1 VDDTAL
7 GDLVDNGVQLRKLSF
22 GFRLAGQSPEF
33 LDFVTHV
40 LGVVTVVQAS
50 LLSLTNSLDCIF
62 VVCHISYSFMLFV
75 LFILGCKITTFL
87 RNANPLFEFFSI
99 KNV

>member
-7 GDLVDNGVQLRKLSF
+7 GDFVDNGVQLRKLSF

-62 VVCHISYSFMLFV
+62 VICHISYSFLLLFF
-75 LFILGCKITTFL
+75 LFWAAKLQLFCEMPTNYLKFFL
-87 RNANPLFEFFSI
+87 
-99 KNV
+99 